1 MKIKLSRNEKILIIG
16 VSAVLIL
23 IFASIYFFVLYPK
36 IEQIPLKKIELA
48 SQEQL
53 LSTLQSKT
61 IDANANTFQNAI
73 SLQKMVP
80 VKELSQQLILDME
93 KAEVVS
99 GSFVTNMNFENSEV
113 SFAAEETEQSELNE
127 DEELEEER
135 AAEEENTLPL
145 PTGVKKISVTLSVE
159 SPSYFE
165 FEKFI
170 SNLENSERITVVE
183 AIDFTA
189 GEEIIEQEQSD
200 RPLSYQVKIAAFYMP
215 TLADLMEQLP
225 KLETPEPAD
234 KKNPLPKFGDL

>member
-1 MKIKLSRNEKILIIG
+1 MKIKLSGNEKILIIG
-16 VSAVLIL
+16 VSAILIL
-23 IFASIYFFVLYPK
+23 IFSCIYFFVLYPK
-36 IEQIPLKKIELA
+36 IEQIPLKETELA

-61 IDANANTFQNAI
+61 IDINSNTFQSAV

-80 VKELSQQLILDME
+80 VKELSQQLILDIE

-99 GSFVTNMNFENSEV
+99 GSFVTNMNFENGEV
-113 SFAAEETEQSELNE
+113 SYAVEQEETEQAELNE
-127 DEELEEER
+127 GEELEEEQV
-135 AAEEENTLPL
+135 EENTIALPAE
-145 PTGVKKISVTLSVE
+145 VKKISVTLSVE

-189 GEEIIEQEQSD
+189 GEEIIEQEQYD
-200 RPLSYQVKIAAFYMP
+200 KPLSYQVKIAAFYMP